1 MKSIPLHHALR
12 SQKNSKNCSPLAL
25 GIFLARGSILPLV
38 ETSLLTDGCT
48 LLSDHNPKE
57 LYFSSGLF
65 INEETRKRKHV
76 FAFCINWELMQT
88 QNIIVSCTLR

>member
-1 MKSIPLHHALR
+1 MLLEAKKH
-12 SQKNSKNCSPLAL
+12 SKNCSPLAL
-25 GIFLARGSILPLV
+25 GIFLAKGSSILPLV

-65 INEETRKRKHV
+65 INKKKKKKRKHV
-76 FAFCINWELMQT
+76 FAFCIHWELMQT
-88 QNIIVSCTLR
+88 QNTIVSCTLR